1 MADPVDPKENDP
13 VKRAQVHS
21 APQLPKRFYKDASVG
36 EREGSYHLLL
46 DGRAARTPGKNPL
59 AVTNPAFA
67 DGIAAEWN
75 LQKEHINPA
84 TMPYTRLANS
94 AIDGVTTALDAVAE
108 EIAAFAKTDLLFY
121 RAGHPEELVALQQ
134 QHWDPLLRHY
144 EEQHQIQ
151 FRLAEGVMYID
162 QPSES
167 VEGIT
172 QLIADYKQDPLSLAG
187 LQVMTSLAGSVL
199 VALAAASNV
208 ISVEAAWQAA
218 HVDEDWNISQWG
230 MDEEAQARRVLRRGE
245 FEVAHMAAS
254 FLSDQ

>member
-1 MADPVDPKENDP
+1 MADPLDPKENDP

-21 APQLPKRFYKDASVG
+21 APQLPKRFYKEASVG
-36 EREGSYHLLL
+36 EGEGKYHLLL
-46 DGRAARTPGKNPL
+46 DGRSARTPGKNPL

-84 TMPYTRLANS
+84 AMPYTRLANS
-94 AIDGVTTALDAVAE
+94 AIDGVTIALEAVAD

-134 QHWDPLLRHY
+134 QHWDPLLRHF
-144 EEQHQIQ
+144 EQQYQIR
-151 FRLAEGVMYID
+151 FRLAEGLMYIE
-162 QPSES
+162 QPTES
-167 VEGIT
+167 VDGIVR
-172 QLIADYKQDPLSLAG
+172 LIASYKQDPLKLAG

-208 ISVEAAWQAA
+208 LSVDAAWQAA

-230 MDEEAQARRVLRRGE
+230 TDEEAQTRRVFRRGE

-254 FLSDQ
+254 FLSNQ